1 MKRFITAALLAAS
14 TFLAASSGQATLITY
29 QGILSG
35 AAEVPAVVTPGTG
48 SAVVVYDT
56 VAHTLSIS
64 ATFSG
69 LIGRTTA
76 SHIHCC
82 TTRTFAGNA
91 GIATELP
98 SFVGFP
104 LSVTSGSYTDIHD
117 LTLAS
122 SYNPAFVTANGGTLS
137 GAEAALVAGLANG
150 NAYLNIHTSFVGS
163 GEIRAVLAPE
173 PASIALMTAGLLG
186 MGAARTRIR
195 R

>member
-1 MKRFITAALLAAS
+1 MKRFIIATLLAAS
-14 TFLAASSGQATLITY
+14 GFLAASSAQATLITY
-29 QGILSG
+29 RGTLSG
-35 AAEVPAVVTPGTG
+35 AAEVPAVVTAGTG

-56 VAHTLSIS
+56 VAHTLNIS
-64 ATFSG
+64 ATFNG
-69 LIGRTTA
+69 LTSTTTA

-82 TTRTFAGNA
+82 TARTFAGNA
-91 GIATELP
+91 GVATEVP

-104 LSVTSGSYTDIHD
+104 LGVTSGSYTNIHD

-150 NAYLNIHTSFVGS
+150 NAYLNIHTSAFPT

-173 PASIALMTAGLLG
+173 PASMALLTVGLLG
-186 MGAARTRIR
+186 MGAVRKRLR
-195 R
+195 G

>member
-14 TFLAASSGQATLITY
+14 TFLIASASHATLITY
-29 QGILSG
+29 RGTLSG
-35 AAEVPAVVTPGTG
+35 AAEVPSVVTPGTG

-56 VAHTLSIS
+56 VAHTLNIS
-64 ATFSG
+64 AIFSG
-69 LIGRTTA
+69 LTAGTTA

-82 TTRTFAGNA
+82 TARTFSGNA
-91 GIATELP
+91 SIATELP

-104 LSVTSGSYTDIHD
+104 LGVTSGSYTDIHD

-150 NAYLNIHTSFVGS
+150 NAYLNIHTSAFPT

-173 PASIALMTAGLLG
+173 PASMALLTVGLLG
-186 MGAARTRIR
+186 LASTRKRIR

>member
-14 TFLAASSGQATLITY
+14 TFLAASSAQATLITY
-29 QGILSG
+29 RGTLSG
-35 AAEVPAVVTPGTG
+35 AAEVPSVATAGTG

-56 VAHTLSIS
+56 VAHTLNIS
-64 ATFSG
+64 AIFSG
-69 LIGRTTA
+69 LTGTTTA

-82 TTRTFAGNA
+82 TARTFSGNA
-91 GIATELP
+91 SVATELP
-98 SFVGFP
+98 SFAGFP
-104 LSVTSGSYTDIHD
+104 LGVTSGSYTDIHD

-122 SYNPAFVTANGGTLS
+122 NYNPAFVTANGGTLS

-150 NAYLNIHTSFVGS
+150 NAYLNIHTSAFPS

-173 PASIALMTAGLLG
+173 PASMALLTVGLLG
-186 MGAARTRIR
+186 LASTRKRIR